1 MKWIK
6 ILKKKFSLKVV
17 AVLLC
22 GIIFS
27 LSCGTMW
34 VSKSFNLECF
44 YDIGKVYD
52 IGYWQFIFP
61 ENGIAYQGVGR
72 KVSITEEAACKTIML
87 EGKMCSWRTLVL
99 KLEDM
104 NLESM
109 EWQLEFYDKTGT
121 LTGTQQAIL
130 SPGKNIVELGNQTF
144 SQMKV
149 WIYNCVGSTFSIQ
162 KMQFLEGTQVIE
174 ISEYRNATIF
184 FFLLYL
190 IIIGSA
196 VKLYK
201 RYSGN
206 KVDFYIFISKLQ
218 DIYLRIGN
226 LVPSLERIPGKYLS
240 VGRRLLFLGMLYYML
255 VINNKDTY
263 FKISYFP
270 RHILV
275 FGLFFFGIAVLSKEG
290 ELRKQNWHLPYMKIW
305 AVLWIMI
312 CVSDFIVKKR
322 FTGWGWLM
330 LLAAGFLFFIWQN
343 MNNPRVLFLDLIRAI
358 EYFSL
363 LNLIFCFIARPK
375 LELYSYC
382 GIAWNPNIYIQY
394 LVPMCVV
401 SLAEI
406 LEWIEKDKRGKGW
419 LFHLAMV
426 IAACYL
432 DWLSQSRTGL
442 AAMAAVLLFFLGTF
456 LFLLGQNKHRKK
468 CWKVIVAC
476 TVLLMPVSFVC
487 SWSIQN
493 IPQRL
498 GTQVIFPRD
507 DYKQKVEMP
516 SLTLKAE
523 AGILENIKNSRAV
536 RKFVTSS
543 DMEMLT
549 SGRNLYWNAYLRNM
563 NLWGHPY
570 QLEIW
575 GGGRGEHSGFI
586 IIAYRYGVFTLVPYL
601 LYLGLTFWYA
611 WKYLRYKG
619 KEQIYRFYPIGITV
633 GMLCMLLVENV
644 ERPFYSV
651 SCLAFY
657 LLPGVFMLGQQWK
670 EETKTE
676 CTETGMCGTPKD
688 FLKD

>member
-1 MKWIK
+1 MKWMK
-6 ILKKKFSLKVV
+6 ILKKHLSLKAVT
-17 AVLLC
+17 VLLC

-27 LSCGTMW
+27 LSCGAMW
-34 VSKSFNLECF
+34 VSKSFNLDCF
-44 YDIGKVYD
+44 YDVGRVHD
-52 IGYWQFIFP
+52 IGYWPCITP
-61 ENGIAYQGVGR
+61 ELGAVYQGEGR
-72 KVSITEEAACKTIML
+72 KVGVTEDAACKTFVL
-87 EGKMCSWRTLVL
+87 EGAMQQWRTLVL
-99 KLEDM
+99 ELEDM
-104 NLESM
+104 NRDSM
-109 EWQLEFYDKTGT
+109 EWQLEFYDSTGI
-121 LTGTQQAIL
+121 LTGTQQVVL
-130 SPGKNIVELGNQTF
+130 SPGENIVALGERTF
-144 SQMKV
+144 NQMKV
-149 WIYNCVGSTFSIQ
+149 WIYNSAGSTFSIQ
-162 KMQFLEGTQVIE
+162 KMQFLEGAQVTE
-174 ISEYRNATIF
+174 PSEYRNAALF
-184 FFLLYL
+184 FFLAYL
-190 IIIGSA
+190 VIIGTT
-196 VKLYK
+196 VKLCKKYGRRK
-201 RYSGN
+201 TDSY
-206 KVDFYIFISKLQ
+206 FLISKLQ

-226 LVPSLERIPGKYLS
+226 VLPNLEWIPGKYLS

-255 VINNKDTY
+255 VINSKDTY
-263 FKISYFP
+263 FTTSYFP

-275 FGLFFFGIAVLSKEG
+275 FALFFFGIALLSKEG
-290 ELRKQNWHLPYMKIW
+290 TLQKQNWRLSYLSVW
-305 AVLWIMI
+305 VVLWMMI

-330 LLAAGFLFFIWQN
+330 LLAAGFLFFVWQN
-343 MNNPRVLFLDLIRAI
+343 MKNPKTLFLDMLRSI

-363 LNLIFCFIARPK
+363 LNLVFCFIARPK
-375 LELYSYC
+375 LEWYAYC

-394 LVPMCVV
+394 LMPMCVA

-419 LFHLAMV
+419 IFHLAMV

-442 AAMAAVLLFFLGTF
+442 AAITAVLLFFFCTF
-456 LFLLGQNKHRKK
+456 LFLLGQKKYRKK
-468 CWKVIVAC
+468 CWKAIVTC
-476 TVLLMPVSFVC
+476 TALMVPVSFAC
-487 SWSIQN
+487 SWAIEN
-493 IPQRL
+493 IPQKL

-507 DYKQKVEMP
+507 DYKLEVEAP

-536 RKFVTSS
+536 RKIVTAS

-601 LYLGLTFWYA
+601 LYLGLTFKYA
-611 WKYLRYKG
+611 WKYLRHKG

-633 GMLCMLLVENV
+633 GMLCILLVENV

-657 LLPGVFMLGQQWK
+657 LLPGVFLSGQQWN
-670 EETKTE
+670 EETKCRKKTTE
-676 CTETGMCGTPKD
+676 LPATRE
-688 FLKD
+688 

>member
-6 ILKKKFSLKVV
+6 ILKKKFSLKAA

-27 LSCGTMW
+27 LSCGAMW
-34 VSKSFNLECF
+34 VSRSFNLNCF

-52 IGYWQFIFP
+52 IGYLPCITP
-61 ENGIAYQGVGR
+61 ELGAVYQGEGR
-72 KVSITEEAACKTIML
+72 KVGITEDMACKTFVI
-87 EGKMCSWRTLVL
+87 EGAVQQWRTLVL
-99 KLEDM
+99 ELEDM
-104 NLESM
+104 NQESM
-109 EWQLEFYDKTGT
+109 EWQLEFYDNAGA
-121 LTGTQQAIL
+121 LMGTQRAVL
-130 SPGKNIVELGNQTF
+130 TPGRNIVELGEQTF

-149 WIYNCVGSTFSIQ
+149 WIYNCAGSTFSIQ
-162 KMQFLEGTQVIE
+162 KMQFLEGTQVTDA
-174 ISEYRNATIF
+174 SEYRKAVLL
-184 FFLLYL
+184 FFLIYL
-190 IIIGSA
+190 ILIGAA
-196 VKLYK
+196 VKLCK
-201 RYSGN
+201 RYGGQRTN
-206 KVDFYIFISKLQ
+206 NYILISKLQ
-218 DIYLRIGN
+218 DIYLKIGN
-226 LVPSLERIPGKYLS
+226 LIPGLEQIPGKYLS
-240 VGRRLLFLGMLYYML
+240 AGRRLLFLGMLYYML

-263 FKISYFP
+263 FKTSYFP

-275 FGLFFFGIAVLSKEG
+275 FGLFLLGIAVLSKEG
-290 ELRKQNWHLPYMKIW
+290 KLRKQNWRLPYMKIW

-343 MNNPRVLFLDLIRAI
+343 MNNPKVLFLDLLRAI

-375 LELYSYC
+375 LEWYSYC

-394 LVPMCVV
+394 LMPMCVV

-442 AAMAAVLLFFLGTF
+442 AAIAVVLLFFLVTV
-456 LFLLGQNKHRKK
+456 LFLLGQKKHRKK
-468 CWKVIVAC
+468 CWKAIAAC
-476 TVLLMPVSFVC
+476 TVLVVPVSFAC
-487 SWSIQN
+487 GWAIQN
-493 IPQRL
+493 IPQKL

-507 DYKQKVEMP
+507 DYKLEVEMP

-536 RKFVTSS
+536 RKFLISN

-670 EETKTE
+670 EEME
-676 CTETGMCGTPKD
+676 CVEHEKIS
-688 FLKD
+688 